1 MIIKTLIGCRRI
13 PEFTGKNW
21 LSETLMRVMIKGKR
35 GRVVLLLPTE
45 EVTDAIDLILNVG
58 EDVG

>member
-1 MIIKTLIGCRRI
+1 MPLQADVKAYLNL
-13 PEFTGKNW
+13 PKKNW